1 MNKGTVKWFNNEK
14 GFGFITGE
22 DNKDLFVHQ
31 SSIQAEGFRSLEE
44 GESVSYDIERDQRGT
59 KAVNVVKL

>member
-14 GFGFITGE
+14 GFGFISGE
-22 DNKDLFVHQ
+22 DNQDLFVHQ
-31 SSIQAEGFRSLEE
+31 SSIQADGFRSLEE
-44 GESVSYDIERDQRGT
+44 GESVSFDIETDSRGL